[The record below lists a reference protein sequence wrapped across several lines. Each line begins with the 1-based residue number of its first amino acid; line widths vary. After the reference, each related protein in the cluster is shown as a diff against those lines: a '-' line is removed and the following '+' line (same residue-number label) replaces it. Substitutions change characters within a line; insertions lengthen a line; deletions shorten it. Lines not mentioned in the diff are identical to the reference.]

1 MISMLCAIVLSVS
14 PSGDAAVG
22 YGFQMLVVDCVDKLV
37 HELPVGECRLVEGD
51 DESGS

>member
-1 MISMLCAIVLSVS
+1 MISMLCAIVSSVS

-22 YGFQMLVVDCVDKLV
+22 YGFQMLVVDCVDKVV
-37 HELPVGECRLVEGD
+37 HELPVGEVKLLEEG